1 MITFDDML
9 NEQMKDEEFR
19 KDYEAIKPEMDAIR
33 KIVDSRIS
41 EKCTQDK
48 ITKLPE
54 VNCAQENTKNK

>member
-19 KDYEAIKPEMDAIR
+19 KEYEAIKPEMDAIR
-33 KIVDSRIS
+33 KIV
-41 EKCTQDK
+41 ECTQDK